1 MIGLYGGLAL
11 GTVGAVSSEISLERV
26 RVSTWGGYGG
36 AVIGLLLG
44 ASSDTD
50 KGAWTGITIGALG
63 GLLIT
68 FLSTSSLDGIP
79 PDDATV
85 ARRAPRRPRLLP
97 RWRDLAPAVAPVAD
111 ANGGARTAFGVSGTL
126 F

>member
-1 MIGLYGGLAL
+1 MDPVLQRDDGRQCSWIPAY
-11 GTVGAVSSEISLERV
+11 
-26 RVSTWGGYGG
+26 
-36 AVIGLLLG
+36 
-44 ASSDTD
+44 
-50 KGAWTGITIGALG
+50 TGMTIGGVA
-63 GLLIT
+63 GLVIT
-68 FLSTSSLDGIP
+68 FLATSSLDGIP

-111 ANGGARTAFGVSGTL
+111 ANGGSRTAFGVSGTL